1 MLKWLKNSNQTTDT
15 NHLVKKADYNKRKY
29 LTMIN
34 ILLLQSKFRMQKW
47 YWWFQKEK
55 SRKLKKKKKST
66 KTGHVEAEKKLNN
79 YITLYAK
86 LINDLSE

>member
-1 MLKWLKNSNQTTDT
+1 MIS
-15 NHLVKKADYNKRKY
+15 KKVHIF
-29 LTMIN
+29 T
-34 ILLLQSKFRMQKW
+34 
-47 YWWFQKEK
+47 EK
-55 SRKLKKKKKST
+55 LRKLKKKKKST

>member
-1 MLKWLKNSNQTTDT
+1 MILMIS
-15 NHLVKKADYNKRKY
+15 KKVHIF
-29 LTMIN
+29 T
-34 ILLLQSKFRMQKW
+34 
-47 YWWFQKEK
+47 EK
-55 SRKLKKKKKST
+55 LRKLKKKKKST